1 MLKSYE
7 AVYEEGRLWWVR
19 EQPAARRMKVI
30 VTVLEEDTDAV
41 QCAITRKAL
50 LERTKGC
57 VRPGKS
63 LEEIDADVRQMR
75 DEWQREWDK

>member
-7 AVYEEGRLWWVR
+7 AVYEDGRLEWVR
-19 EQPAARRMKVI
+19 ERPAAKRMKVI
-30 VTVLEEDTDAV
+30 VTVLEDDTDARSV
-41 QCAITRKAL
+41 VSTKEF

-63 LEEIDADVRQMR
+63 LEEIDADIRQMR

>member
-7 AVYEEGRLWWVR
+7 AVYEDGKLRWIR
-19 EQPAARRMKVI
+19 EHPAARRMKVI
-30 VTVLEEDTDAV
+30 VTVLEEDPDAAHGEIV
-41 QCAITRKAL
+41 RKAL

-57 VRPGKS
+57 VRPARS

>member
-7 AVYEEGRLWWVR
+7 AVYEDGTLQWLR
-19 EQPAARRMKVI
+19 EKPAAKRMRVI
-30 VTVLEEDTDAV
+30 VTVLEEEADARSLV
-41 QCAITRKAL
+41 TRKAL

-63 LEEIDADVRQMR
+63 IEEIDSDIRQMR
-75 DEWQREWDK
+75 AEWERQWDQ

>member
-7 AVYEEGRLWWVR
+7 AVYEDGNLRWVR

-30 VTVLEEDTDAV
+30 VTVLEEETDAQRV
-41 QCAITRKAL
+41 VTRKAL

-57 VRPGKS
+57 VKPGKS
-63 LEEIDADVRQMR
+63 LEEIDADIRRMR

>member
-7 AVYEEGRLWWVR
+7 AVYEDGRLEWVR
-19 EQPAARRMKVI
+19 ERPAAKRMKVI
-30 VTVLEEDTDAV
+30 VTVLEDDTDARSV
-41 QCAITRKAL
+41 VSTKEL

-63 LEEIDADVRQMR
+63 LEEIDADIRQMR
-75 DEWQREWDK
+75 R